1 MKTSINRESTRF
13 YVTQSDYKHLVSN
26 PSAVLVIQCSPK
38 KNNHPKGRYKIP
50 NNVAKQFIKS
60 KQGTHNWNTHK
71 NFKQDS
77 IPIGLKDYFS
87 FL

>member
-1 MKTSINRESTRF
+1 MKTSIRRESTRF
-13 YVTQSDYKHLVSN
+13 YVTQSDYDNLVSN
-26 PSAVLVIQCSPK
+26 PGAFLVIQCSPN
-38 KNNHPKGRYKIP
+38 KNNYPKGRYEIP
-50 NNVAKQFIKS
+50 NNVAKEFIKS

-77 IPIGLKDYFS
+77 IPGGLQDYFS